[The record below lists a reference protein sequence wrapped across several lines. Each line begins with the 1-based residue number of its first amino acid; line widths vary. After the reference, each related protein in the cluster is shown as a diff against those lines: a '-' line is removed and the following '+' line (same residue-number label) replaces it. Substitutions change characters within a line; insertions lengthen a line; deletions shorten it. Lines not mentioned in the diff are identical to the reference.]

1 MTITYN
7 NGLTSSTMPGKNGS
21 IGERAPFT
29 FFSAVN
35 NIPDLSSHRID
46 HFTATIDEKD
56 CIIYKL
62 LEQAK
67 KVGDYIVYSD
77 ISKTYLVRITELNP
91 TKTEIIDTWEISKE
105 NGEKLSNDIDIEVV
119 YTSKEYKINELL
131 ETNFIAPSDKLFS
144 TNGGMASPIS
154 STHKNNDIKIF
165 TIITKNTN
173 PIGEYKIELEFTT
186 DLVSPNMDSILTDKF
201 IRNETINLFAGI
213 KFIDNGIV
221 QIDNQTYNEPKFTLR
236 GAIENYN
243 RKKKGSSIDFD
254 GEYLERFSL
263 IIKDFLD
270 GVGMMSYSTNIQ
282 IPLAP
287 LKRVL
292 TTKKQNTTYYYDYKC
307 FIYIYTKNNDN
318 TYTKS
323 IIGEIPIDELI
334 SK

>member
-29 FFSAVN
+29 FFSSINTAQESTADIGWFDI
-35 NIPDLSSHRID
+35 NIDGKMVRIIRSRAMD
-46 HFTATIDEKD
+46 RKI
-56 CIIYKL
+56 
-62 LEQAK
+62 
-67 KVGDYIVYSD
+67 GDYIVYSD
-77 ISKTYLVRITELNP
+77 ISKTYLARITELP
-91 TKTEIIDTWEISKE
+91 SETEIIDIWESPKDNISKS
-105 NGEKLSNDIDIEVV
+105 LNDIDIEVV
-119 YTSKEYKINELL
+119 YTSKEYTINELL

-154 STHKNNDIKIF
+154 NTHKNNDIKIF